1 MSTFDWKKTLAAVA
15 PALATALGGP
25 MAGVAVGMA
34 TKALGIEGDEDALAV
49 AVASGDPSI
58 LVKLKEVDNTFKLE
72 MERLSV
78 DLERIHQGDRVSA
91 RELAKVDMRPQIAL
105 SVVFIG
111 GYFAA
116 MFVLHGVLFET
127 KDING
132 QLMAL
137 FGSLIGV
144 FTRELSGIMQFW
156 FGSSAGSQKKT
167 GELVN
172 AARNG

>member
-1 MSTFDWKKTLAAVA
+1 MDWKKTLATVA

-25 MAGVAVGMA
+25 LAGVAVSVA
-34 TKALGIEGDEDALAV
+34 TKALGIEGNETALSA
-49 AVASGDPSI
+49 AIASGDPSI
-58 LVKLKEVDNTFKLE
+58 LVKLKEADNQFLIE
-72 MERLSV
+72 MKRLDV

-91 RELAKVDMRPQIAL
+91 RDLAKVDMRPQIAL
-105 SVVFIG
+105 SIVFIG

-116 MFVLHGVLFET
+116 MFVLHGVLFQDTPLNEQ
-127 KDING
+127 I
-132 QLMAL
+132 AVL

-172 AARNG
+172 VARANQ